1 MKEEILNAL
10 KWRYSVRS
18 FDTEKK
24 VSEEDLRT
32 VLEGGRLAPSSFGL
46 EPWKFLVVENR
57 DIRERL
63 QEVGYGQEKISKSSH
78 LIVIASRTDVRAN
91 LVGEHMNRI
100 ARTTGASESDL
111 AGLRGMI
118 EGKISSMSDGDLKA
132 WIAAQAYISL
142 GMMLETAALLGIDA
156 APMEGFVPEKFD
168 EILGLGEK
176 NLTTT
181 VIFSLGFRGEDPAA
195 NQPKVRKSLEE
206 AVEFVK

>member
-1 MKEEILNAL
+1 MDAL

-18 FDTEKK
+18 FDAEKK
-24 VSEEDLRT
+24 VSEEDLRA
-32 VLEGGRLAPSSFGL
+32 VLESGRLAPSSFGL

-57 DIRERL
+57 DIREKL

-78 LIVIASRTDVRAN
+78 LIVIASRTDARAN

-100 ARTTGASESDL
+100 VRTTGAGESDL

-132 WIAAQAYISL
+132 WIAAQAYIPL
-142 GMMLETAALLGIDA
+142 GMMLEAAALLGIDT

-168 EILGLGEK
+168 EILGLAAK
-176 NLTTT
+176 NLTAT

-195 NQPKVRKSLEE
+195 NQPKVRKSFDET
-206 AVEFVK
+206 VEFVK